1 MSTLDIQIK
10 RSGSNYKVFRSDKC
24 YSRSSFLKKTLICH
38 DCYSLFRDPEVFNA
52 CRKNCFY
59 NNAFQVHFSFITIFC
74 LFFIF
79 TIKRS
84 FSLCYNAVFQV
95 HFPFSFITM
104 SYYRFIFTLLQF
116 RIPGSFSLYYSFV
129 FQVHFPFITMS
140 YSRFIFPFIIMSYS
154 RFIFPLLQF
163 RIPG

>member
-1 MSTLDIQIK
+1 MLCGSRIIHFDTLVQEWYIGETWTANYGSRKICNLARYLLARNWQGEKNIGLRSKLKVSTLDIQIMQ
-10 RSGSNYKVFRSDKC
+10 SGSNSKAFHSYEW

-79 TIKRS
+79 TIKRL
-84 FSLCYNAVFQV
+84 FSL
-95 HFPFSFITM
+95 H
-104 SYYRFIFTLLQF
+104 
-116 RIPGSFSLYYSFV
+116 YSFV
-129 FQVHFPFITMS
+129 F
-140 YSRFIFPFIIMSYS
+140 
-154 RFIFPLLQF
+154 
-163 RIPG
+163 